1 MSTSRTMSFGSPGR
15 YIQGPGELKRLSI
28 HTAKYGANVFAVID
42 PFFYDQL
49 TPSLKEQYQNS
60 QASFTSVPFEHEVT
74 QERIAS
80 IAKAASLADA
90 QIIMGIG
97 GGKTL
102 DTAKG
107 IADTLKLPVV
117 IVPTSA
123 STDAP
128 TSALSVIY
136 KENHEH
142 SHSINYIKS
151 PDMVIVDSEVIANA
165 PVRFLV
171 SGMGD
176 ALATVFEA
184 RANAASNSPNYI
196 CQEAGLFR
204 RTRVAMNIA
213 ELCYDTILAFGI
225 QAKLANEQHVV
236 TEALEAVIEANTLMS
251 GLGFENTACACAH
264 AVGDGITATPN
275 GTKTLHGEKVAF
287 GTLCQMVAENVPS
300 EMIEEYVLFCMEVGL
315 PTTLA
320 DLQVELT
327 EENLQLIAD
336 NASQTE
342 LVREPYE
349 ITNPMLKDIVK
360 AADAL
365 GRYYKSQR
373 L

>member
-1 MSTSRTMSFGSPGR
+1 MTASRTMSFGSPGR
-15 YIQGPGELKRLSI
+15 YIQGPGEIQRLAE
-28 HTAKYGANVFAVID
+28 HTAKYGANVFAIID
-42 PFFYDQL
+42 PFFFDTL
-49 TPSLKEQYQNS
+49 TPSLTKQYEEKG
-60 QASFTSVPFEHEVT
+60 ASFTSIPFENEVT
-74 QERIAS
+74 EQRIAA
-80 IAKAASLADA
+80 IAKKAAKANA
-90 QIIMGIG
+90 EMIMGIG

-107 IADTLKLPVV
+107 AANALKLPVV

-151 PDMVIVDSEVIANA
+151 PDIVIIDSEIIANA

-176 ALATVFEA
+176 AMATLFEA
-184 RANAASNSPNYI
+184 KANADSNSPNYI
-196 CQEAGLFR
+196 CQEAGSFR
-204 RTRVAMNIA
+204 RTKTAMAIA
-213 ELCYDTILAFGI
+213 QLCYDTIIEYGVA
-225 QAKLANEQHVV
+225 AKIANEQHVV
-236 TEALEAVIEANTLMS
+236 TEALESVIEANTLMS

-287 GTLCQMVAENVPS
+287 GTLCELVAENAPS
-300 EMIEEYVLFCMEVGL
+300 EVVEEYISFCMEVGL

-320 DLQVELT
+320 DLQVDVT

-336 NASQTE
+336 NASLTE

-349 ITNPMLKDIVK
+349 ITNEMLKNIVK
-360 AADAL
+360 TADAI
-365 GRYYKSQR
+365 GQYYKR

>member
-1 MSTSRTMSFGSPGR
+1 MAASRTMSFGAPGR
-15 YIQGPGELKRLSI
+15 YIQGAGEINRLAV
-28 HTAKYGANVFAVID
+28 HTGKYGRKVFAVID
-42 PFFYDQL
+42 PFFYD
-49 TPSLKEQYQNS
+49 SLSVRLSLQYKEKNS
-60 QASFTSVPFEHEVT
+60 ELISVPFENEVT
-74 QERIAS
+74 EERIENL
-80 IAKAASLADA
+80 AKQASLQKADM
-90 QIIMGIG
+90 IMGIG
-97 GGKTL
+97 GGKSI

-107 IADTLKLPVV
+107 IANSLKLPVV

-142 SHSINYIKS
+142 SHAVNYTKS
-151 PDMVIVDSEVIANA
+151 PDIVILDSQIIAEA

-184 RANAASNSPNYI
+184 KANAASNSGNYI
-196 CQEAGLFR
+196 CQEAGCFR
-204 RTRVAMNIA
+204 RTRAAMAIA
-213 ELCYDTILAFGI
+213 QLCYDTILEYGVA
-225 QAKLANEQHVV
+225 AKIANEQHVV

-264 AVGDGITATPN
+264 AVGDGITAAKN
-275 GTKTLHGEKVAF
+275 GTKSLHGEKVAF
-287 GTLCQMVAENVPS
+287 GTLCELVAENVPS
-300 EMIEEYVLFCMEVGL
+300 GVVEEYVRFCMKVDL
-315 PTTLA
+315 PTTLE

-349 ITNPMLKDIVK
+349 ITNQMLKDIVK
-360 AADAL
+360 AADAV
-365 GRYYKSQR
+365 GRYYKGQ
-373 L
+373 